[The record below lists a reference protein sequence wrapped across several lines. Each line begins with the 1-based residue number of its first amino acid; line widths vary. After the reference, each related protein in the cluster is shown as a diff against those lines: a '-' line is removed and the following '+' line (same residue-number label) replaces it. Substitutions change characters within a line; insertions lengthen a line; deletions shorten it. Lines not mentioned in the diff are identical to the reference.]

1 MEEKNNHSQVGIASI
16 ILGILGLILYF
27 IGWFFFSF
35 VDNRLY
41 GIVIGVIF
49 GILAIILG
57 YVAKK
62 QGDNYGTYG
71 MYLGVLIVIIA
82 LITILITTATSVE
95 TSLIIQS
102 INI

>member
-1 MEEKNNHSQVGIASI
+1 MEEKDKHSGIGIASI

-27 IGWFFFSF
+27 IGWFFYSF

-49 GILAIILG
+49 GIVAIILG

-82 LITILITTATSVE
+82 LIRL
-95 TSLIIQS
+95 
-102 INI
+102 

>member
-1 MEEKNNHSQVGIASI
+1 MEEKNKHTQVGIASI

-27 IGWFFFSF
+27 IGWFFYSF

-49 GILAIILG
+49 GIVAIILG
-57 YVAKK
+57 YSGKK

-71 MYLGVLIVIIA
+71 MCLGVLIVIIT
-82 LITILITTATSVE
+82 LITILLTTVTSVE
-95 TSLIIQS
+95 T
-102 INI
+102 NY

>member
-1 MEEKNNHSQVGIASI
+1 MEEKNNHYQVGIASI
-16 ILGILGLILYF
+16 IIGILGLILFF
-27 IGWFFFSF
+27 IGWFFYSF

-49 GILAIILG
+49 GIVAIILG

-71 MYLGVLIVIIA
+71 IYLGILIIIIA
-82 LITILITTATSVE
+82 LITILLTTVTSVE
-95 TSLIIQS
+95 TSYY
-102 INI
+102 